1 MKNEEMHSMPGSGT
15 DPHVEVCVC
24 MRSLQPEPVDFPF
37 LGLLADLKERLLG
50 LQWMSSPEHRS

>member
-1 MKNEEMHSMPGSGT
+1 MHSMPGSGI

-24 MRSLQPEPVDFPF
+24 MSSLQLEPMDFPF
-37 LGLLADLKERLLG
+37 LRLLADLKERLLG